1 MIKSMVDPVGSTSA
15 SKESAIVAFGK
26 AQRATLSALQPF
38 FLVPKFD
45 EREEGTGDAHR
56 PTSAFASEADGL
68 AEADGGLTQRRR
80 FLCRIS
86 FVARALCQWFPV
98 CVTPCAAR
106 SSVQVTWTRGR
117 GHPTVPRA
125 RWRSPL
131 ALTSDHPP
139 PIHPFVFEAVA
150 PRKLVSQLREIT
162 FSGPLASFVGKN
174 FDTRQDACWGQLR
187 DEAVCSRTHTHI
199 VTFNF

>member
-15 SKESAIVAFGK
+15 SKESDIVAFGE

-45 EREEGTGDAHR
+45 EEREKVLATDVRSVLLTDLPLVGREV
-56 PTSAFASEADGL
+56 PTFHCRQPDSDLVARL
-68 AEADGGLTQRRR
+68 R
-80 FLCRIS
+80 FL
-86 FVARALCQWFPV
+86 FVR
-98 CVTPCAAR
+98 PCAAR
-106 SSVQVTWTRGR
+106 SPAQVTWTRGR
-117 GHPTVPRA
+117 GHPTVPGA

-162 FSGPLASFVGKN
+162 DTVPRARGPAG
-174 FDTRQDACWGQLR
+174 AAA
-187 DEAVCSRTHTHI
+187 EARAPRAAPGVVVAAGPRCSVCRRRKYKI
-199 VTFNF
+199 VRR